1 MGRPGEK
8 RDQMV
13 VFGRG
18 MLRDEQ
24 GMVEGIGVL
33 GCGMV

>member
-8 RDQMV
+8 RDQM